1 MLCAVDRV
9 LWRRPPRLQRDA
21 YLGSQRIFRDNVHVR
36 APTLLPRELHRRR
49 HPRWRLLQCGARNG
63 VRLTCA
69 LLHARSSARADR
81 WRVSWRGCETG
92 AWRRSV
98 SKPGYAHRRVYGER
112 FWQDGYF
119 DRHLRREEVTLDIVS
134 YIVCN
139 PVRAGLCVSVE
150 DYPWSG
156 SSVYPLREIL
166 QDVRWRP
173 RSLG

>member
-1 MLCAVDRV
+1 MPD
-9 LWRRPPRLQRDA
+9 
-21 YLGSQRIFRDNVHVR
+21 H
-36 APTLLPRELHRRR
+36 
-49 HPRWRLLQCGARNG
+49 
-63 VRLTCA
+63 
-69 LLHARSSARADR
+69 LHALIGGALVGADAKQCLASFR
-81 WRVSWRGCETG
+81 QQT
-92 AWRRSV
+92 
-98 SKPGYAHRRVYGER
+98 GYAHRRVYGER

-166 QDVRWRP
+166 QDMRWRP